1 MTLVHALL
9 ALASAT
15 FDPRAAAYVAAT
27 VLGRPDIAPALVR
40 VCRRESLCRPIGVHP
55 GDAGRSL
62 ASWRSQ
68 VGLGHLDP
76 RCQPY
81 ARGQWSTRGPWG
93 LNAADHWQYLP
104 RCYAPAVLDVPL
116 VSAFVAAR
124 KYLRRCATKRTRG
137 WCPG

>member
-40 VCRRESLCRPIGVHP
+40 VCRRESLCQPIGVHP

-76 RCQPY
+76 R
-81 ARGQWSTRGPWG
+81 G

-124 KYLRRCATKRTRG
+124 KYLRRCDGERARG
-137 WCPG
+137 WCPSPSRSSS